1 MRWASDMAGVIEI
14 RGLTLAAE
22 GRTIV
27 SGFSLVIERGARAV
41 VSGPSGSG
49 KTTVLKAVMGFV
61 EPLGGSISI
70 GGVRLDGR
78 SVWKARREMAYVPQE
93 LDLGEGTAR
102 DALMRPFAYRASSSL
117 SWDEGRAREMLSEFG
132 LEGDVLGQALK
143 SLSGGEK
150 RRLAL
155 VTALLLERPVLV
167 LDEIT
172 TGLDL
177 ERKEAIVR
185 YLERRRDITVLAAS
199 HDEVF
204 LQCATETKAL
214 EPRSQVGAGA
224 EEA

>member
-1 MRWASDMAGVIEI
+1 MRWAFFMAGVIEI
-14 RGLTLAAE
+14 KGLTLTAE

-27 SGFSLVIERGARAV
+27 SDFSLVVEKGARAV
-41 VSGPSGSG
+41 VTGPSGSG

-61 EPLGGSISI
+61 EPRAGGISI

-78 SVWKARREMAYVPQE
+78 TVWRARREMAYVPQE
-93 LDLGEGTAR
+93 IDLGAGIVRE
-102 DALMRPFAYRASSSL
+102 ALARPFAYRSSSSL

-132 LEGDVLGQALK
+132 LGSDCLGQELK
-143 SLSGGEK
+143 GLSGGEK

-155 VTALLLERPVLV
+155 ATALLLERPLLV

-177 ERKEAIVR
+177 ERKKAIVR
-185 YLERRRDITVLAAS
+185 YLERRRDLTVLAAS

-204 LQCATETKAL
+204 LECATEAKAL
-214 EPRSQVGAGA
+214 PPRAGKEVRAEGA
-224 EEA
+224 

>member
-1 MRWASDMAGVIEI
+1 MAGVIEI

-27 SGFSLVIERGARAV
+27 SGFSLVVEKGARAAV
-41 VSGPSGSG
+41 TGPSGSG

-61 EPLGGSISI
+61 EPRGGSISI

-78 SVWKARREMAYVPQE
+78 TVWRARREMAYVPQE
-93 LDLGEGTAR
+93 IDLGGGTAR
-102 DALMRPFAYRASSSL
+102 DALVRPFGYRAASSV
-117 SWDEGRAREMLSEFG
+117 SWDEGRAREMLEEFG
-132 LEGDVLGQALK
+132 LEGDLLGQELK
-143 SLSGGEK
+143 CLSGGEK

-172 TGLDL
+172 SGLDL
-177 ERKEAIVR
+177 ERKKAIVR

-199 HDEVF
+199 HDEAF
-204 LQCATETKAL
+204 LECATEAKAL
-214 EPRSQVGAGA
+214 APRTGAQRGA